1 MKTLEITDK
10 GKKLCDFVTE
20 KTMQGELTNN
30 DLVQLI
36 EVAGAFLNLQTISDY
51 AKENN
56 LSYNGAKHFRETV
69 VIFNTRFI
77 IDNE

>member
-1 MKTLEITDK
+1 MEIRNITEK

-20 KTMQGELTNN
+20 KTMNGEFTNE
-30 DLVQLI
+30 DLLQLI
-36 EVAGAFLNLQTISDY
+36 EVAGAFLNLKTISDY

-56 LSYNGAKHFRETV
+56 LSYNGAKHFRKTV
-69 VIFNTRFI
+69 EIFKTKFV

>member
-20 KTMQGELTNN
+20 KTMNGELSNS

-51 AKENN
+51 SKAKN
-56 LSYNGAKHFRETV
+56 LSYNGVKNHRQVIE
-69 VIFNTRFI
+69 IFNVKFV

>member
-20 KTMQGELTNN
+20 KTMKGELSNE
-30 DLVQLI
+30 DLIQLI
-36 EVAGAFLNLQTISDY
+36 EVAGSFLNLKTISDY

-56 LSYNGAKHFRETV
+56 LSYNGAKKFRKTIE
-69 VIFNTRFI
+69 IFSTKFV

>member
-1 MKTLEITDK
+1 MEIRNITDK

-20 KTMQGELTNN
+20 KTMNGEFTNN

-51 AKENN
+51 AKAKN
-56 LSYNGAKHFRETV
+56 LSYNGVKHHRNVIE
-69 VIFNTRFI
+69 IFNTKFV

>member
-1 MKTLEITDK
+1 MKIRNITDK

-20 KTMQGELTNN
+20 KTMNGELSNN

-36 EVAGAFLNLQTISDY
+36 EVAGAFLNLQTISNY
-51 AKENN
+51 AKSKNI
-56 LSYNGAKHFRETV
+56 SYNGVKNHRNV
-69 VIFNTRFI
+69 VEIFKTKFV

>member
-1 MKTLEITDK
+1 MKILEITDK

-20 KTMQGELTNN
+20 KTMNGELFNN

-51 AKENN
+51 AQSNN
-56 LSYNGAKHFRETV
+56 LSYNGAKNHRNTIE
-69 VIFNTRFI
+69 IFNIKFV

>member
-1 MKTLEITDK
+1 MEIHNITDK

-20 KTMQGELTNN
+20 KTMNGEFTNE
-30 DLVQLI
+30 DLIQFI

-51 AKENN
+51 SKAKN
-56 LSYNGAKHFRETV
+56 LSYNGVKNHRQVIE
-69 VIFNTRFI
+69 IFNVKFV

>member
-1 MKTLEITDK
+1 MEIRNITEK
-10 GKKLCDFVTE
+10 GKKICDFVTE
-20 KTMQGELTNN
+20 KTMNGEFTNN
-30 DLVQLI
+30 DLLQLI
-36 EVAGAFLNLQTISDY
+36 EVAGSFLNLKTISDY

-69 VIFNTRFI
+69 EIFKTKFI